1 MLSRARPGRLTLGI
15 PSTIGARGGPY
26 KPAAVSPYASF
37 QRAASIT
44 DAACSKKPTIPGRI
58 RNQRK

>member
-1 MLSRARPGRLTLGI
+1 MLSRARPGRLTLGN

-26 KPAAVSPYASF
+26 KPAAASRYASF
-37 QRAASIT
+37 QRAASMT
-44 DAACSKKPTIPGRI
+44 EAACIRKPRMPGRI